1 LDHSTGPAPGRDAA
15 PSGAAPISIRWNE
28 ESGRFQFYD
37 CVIDE
42 ADEISCRFETE
53 LLD

>member
-1 LDHSTGPAPGRDAA
+1 MVASPDGGVAA
-15 PSGAAPISIRWNE
+15 GVDAPISIRWNE
-28 ESGRFQFYD
+28 EAGRFQFYD

-53 LLD
+53 LPD